1 MLDSVLFCHHRIL
14 LTCIFGIKKIYGVS
28 SKKKKNH
35 ENQKQDSVHM
45 KLFLPKNLSIHKT
58 CRIYLKDQI
67 IVKFHFLELS

>member
-1 MLDSVLFCHHRIL
+1 MLGSVLFCHHRIL
-14 LTCIFGIKKIYGVS
+14 LTCIFGIKKSMEFQV
-28 SKKKKNH
+28 KKKKH

-67 IVKFHFLELS
+67 IVKFHFPELS